1 MKRFLLLLSFLVGL
15 YVLLCGIVYFLQE
28 KLIFF
33 PQKLDKDYRFTF
45 QQRFEEVN
53 IPTEDDQVL
62 HGLLFKTEKPKGLIF
77 YLHGNAG
84 SLAGW
89 GEVATVYTNLNNDV
103 FLLDYR
109 GYGKSSGRIRS
120 ERQLFSDVQAAY
132 SEMLKLYHEDI
143 ITVLGYSIGTGPAA
157 KVAST
162 NNPKMLIL
170 QSPYYSLAD
179 VVRHTVPIVPTF
191 LLKYKLETHHYIKNC
206 KMPVVLIHGDRD
218 EVIPY
223 SQSLKLRPLL
233 KKQDTLIT
241 LRGQA
246 HNAMTFNPDYA
257 EEIQKILNA
266 HPE

>member
-1 MKRFLLLLSFLVGL
+1 MTRFLLLISFLLGL
-15 YVLLCGIVYFLQE
+15 YVLLCGLLYFLQE

-33 PQKLDKDYRFTF
+33 PQKLGADYRFTF
-45 QQRFEEVN
+45 PHPFEEVSIQTN
-53 IPTEDDQVL
+53 DNEML

-89 GEVATVYTNLNNDV
+89 GEVATVYTDLRYDV

-109 GYGKSSGRIRS
+109 GYGKSTGSIQS
-120 ERQLFSDVQAAY
+120 EQQLFSDVQAAY
-132 SEMLKLYHEDI
+132 NEMLTLYDEEK

-179 VVRHTVPIVPTF
+179 VVKHTVPIVPPL
-191 LLKYKLETHHYIKNC
+191 LLKYKLKTYQYIKDC
-206 KMPVVLIHGDRD
+206 KMPVVLIHGDED

-241 LRGQA
+241 LRGQS
-246 HNAMTFNPDYA
+246 HNGMTFNPDYNK
-257 EEIQKILNA
+257 EIYKILNA
-266 HPE
+266 HPD